1 MHPAKVVTAET
12 GGLAFEQLRTVDCP
26 WLGAKSFAN
35 SAQTPTLTTDNFR
48 RLSLDQT
55 MMISTQLYGLLLE
68 RGIDP
73 NAQPVTLM
81 RHKTGKYPLQK
92 FLGTRALTLYQAMQ
106 MRPHKQGG
114 LIIGFYGHQPGQGVL
129 LGLWRITDVMP
140 GQEAFDRGLLK
151 ESLEPLEERTSG
163 YYHELEELDVLAD
176 LRMQLEITWTGGDI
190 VWRRVL
196 DKTNDYPVR
205 LRSEP
210 AVPFTSVSDVSL
222 VIAELRLAMTEVTWQ
237 QGLGSIAGVYLITD
251 EKSGRQYVGSAYGV
265 NGIWQRWCAYAATGH
280 CGNLE
285 LIELLKNHPG
295 RENEFRFTLLEPL
308 SMSMPRRAV
317 IARENYWKIALG
329 SRRFGLNRN

>member
-1 MHPAKVVTAET
+1 
-12 GGLAFEQLRTVDCP
+12 
-26 WLGAKSFAN
+26 
-35 SAQTPTLTTDNFR
+35 
-48 RLSLDQT
+48 
-55 MMISTQLYGLLLE
+55 MMISTQLYGLLVE

-92 FLGTRALTLYQAMQ
+92 YLGTRALTLYQAMQ
-106 MRPHKQGG
+106 IRPHKKGG

-151 ESLEPLEERTSG
+151 ESLEPFEERTSG
-163 YYHELEELDVLAD
+163 FYHELEELDQLAD
-176 LRMQLEITWTGGDI
+176 LRMKLEITWTGKEVG
-190 VWRRVL
+190 WRRVL
-196 DKTNDYPVR
+196 QEANNYPIR
-205 LRSEP
+205 LREEP
-210 AVPFTSVSDVSL
+210 AVPFTTVSDTSL

-251 EKSGRQYVGSAYGV
+251 EKSGRQYVGSAYGL

-280 CGNLE
+280 GGNLE

-295 RENEFRFTLLEPL
+295 RENEFRFTLLEAL
-308 SMSMPRRAV
+308 STTMPRREV
-317 IARENYWKIALG
+317 IARENYWKVALG
-329 SRRFGLNRN
+329 NRRFGLNRN